1 MNFVRIITINIKN
14 SEVFYLLVYNKTD
27 QIHIFWLI
35 TSYCYPIHTMVFN
48 KNIVRMDSFNYD
60 TVLIVWGNKMLNNQ
74 DDAIYMG

>member
-14 SEVFYLLVYNKTD
+14 NEVFYLLVYNKTD

-35 TSYCYPIHTMVFN
+35 TSYCYPIHTMVVN

-60 TVLIVWGNKMLNNQ
+60 TVLIVWENKMLNNQ